1 MTGYRIRPINQ
12 GEEELLELFLYE
24 AIFQREGVEPL
35 PRSVIQQ
42 PELYVYIEDFGKKD
56 DYCLVAEQEDQI
68 VGAVWTRILSG
79 NQSGFGNLDDQTPEF
94 AISVLKEFRGMGIG
108 KALMSTMLEELNIR
122 GYSRASLAVQKDNY
136 ALKMYQNLGFEIIDS
151 NEEEYIMLRLL
162 G

>member
-108 KALMSTMLEELNIR
+108 KALMSTMLEELKTR